1 MSRGPSCAISCRL
14 QRSRHLRSHVLLAC
28 AIFLLSNH
36 CVHAQTAFEDVS
48 SQVSVTRSGLVFNR
62 VTNTFDCLIQ
72 VTNASTA
79 TLPGPLVLS
88 VSSIS
93 TTNVTLFNPAGQDA
107 SGNHYI
113 NLAVPTG
120 GLAPGKTIANSL
132 LKFKNPIRVA
142 FTFSIAVLSQAP
154 STNAGTTILDAT
166 GGRISVPDPDNPNAI
181 VTIVIPPGVLGIA
194 SDTISVSFSSTSPG
208 PLSAKG
214 IAVGGHF
221 VSRVVVL
228 SRASGLKFLFPIQV
242 TIPYDLSKLGPND
255 SMLVFYWD
263 INQNEYDVVATTGID
278 STNGTITF
286 QTVHFSQYQVV
297 AFPISIGPSGLPN
310 NPLDLNGDTLFRAAD
325 DGFPIMNFDTITGD
339 ATGGAC
345 FGLTAF
351 AKWYYQK
358 QFLSGQAPELAKNRI
373 FNNQPPG
380 VNSSQ
385 LYASEDD
392 VDRELIYWSYSQT
405 LPENRQTS
413 WLDRQVKSDFD
424 TANSLFLSLLVLN
437 RPQLITLA
445 KNGSRT
451 APTDFHSILVYSYAI
466 DLVHYVVH
474 FGFYDPNVPG
484 QEQVLDYSIDAK
496 SFALPA
502 YTDAFGTHYSF
513 AYFNALS
520 SFMAPTDFLT
530 AYIAASNG
538 WPNHHFDEIQVDEA
552 KSTGLTLVSE
562 QGPDPVTSPVEYQVL
577 PGSTTLA
584 MNWRCSCL
592 PTDPPIDP
600 PISVVY
606 AHVFIN
612 GTFKQ
617 DIAIRP
623 TQGTPTPIAY
633 TIPADVTLSTEPEM
647 IIIISDF
654 PNGPQWGTVQGIDP
668 INYLLTAGYE
678 GFLRIILKPPLYQF
692 IEASLGGRA
701 DTSFKPYGSPYQ
713 EVVDELQEHCYTP
726 ANLLSI
732 DPHYYPMQSSLIP
745 FSAVFPLVCVGWEP
759 VVQLGVAP
767 ILNPPIFTGTF
778 NSALA
783 EPNGS
788 ATASSTLNFQ
798 YTPTSITVTANASI
812 ASNGTEHPVP
822 SASSGANL
830 TLVVPSQA
838 HYQVTA
844 QVSPTSTGACGLIV
858 AGMSVRDPNNPGGTL
873 QNNTAYAGSQFPPYA
888 NPSVSFAGSFP
899 SSYNTVDIGVG
910 VSCTVGSSNGTPP
923 VQVSVTMTLTP

>member
-1 MSRGPSCAISCRL
+1 MSRGSSCAISWRL
-14 QRSRHLRSHVLLAC
+14 PRCGRLRSHVLLAC
-28 AIFLLSNH
+28 AVFLLSSH
-36 CVHAQTAFEDVS
+36 YVRSQAAFEDVS

-62 VTNTFDCLIQ
+62 VTNTFDCLVQ
-72 VTNASTA
+72 VTNTSSV
-79 TLPGPLVLS
+79 TLSGPLVLS

-107 SGNHYI
+107 SGNPYI

-120 GLAPGKTIANSL
+120 GLAPGQTIANSL
-132 LKFKNPIRVA
+132 LKFKNPSRVA
-142 FTFSIAVLSQAP
+142 FTFSIAVLTQAP
-154 STNAGTTILDAT
+154 STNGGTTIQDAT
-166 GGRISVPDPDNPNAI
+166 GGTITVPDPDNPRAM

-194 SDTISVSFSSTSPG
+194 SDAISVSFSSTTAG

-242 TIPYDLSKLGPND
+242 TIPYDLSKVGPND

-278 STNGTITF
+278 SANGTITF

-380 VNSSQ
+380 VNNSQ

-405 LPENRQTS
+405 LPENKRTS

-451 APTDFHSILVYSYAI
+451 APADFHSILVYSYAI

-538 WPNHHFDEIQVDEA
+538 WPNRHFDEIQVDEA

-577 PGSTTLA
+577 PGTTTLV

-612 GTFKQ
+612 GAFKQ

-623 TQGTPTPIAY
+623 SQGTPTPIAY
-633 TIPADVTLSTEPEM
+633 TIPADVTLSAEPEM

-654 PNGPQWGTVQGIDP
+654 PNGPQWGTVPRVDP
-668 INYLLTAGYE
+668 INYLLAFGYE
-678 GFLRIILKPPLYQF
+678 GFLRIKLKPPLYVANEM
-692 IEASLGGRA
+692 IVVAVAAVGSTA
-701 DTSFKPYGSPYQ
+701 DRLLEQCF
-713 EVVDELQEHCYTP
+713 TP
-726 ANLLSI
+726 QALLSM
-732 DPHYYPMQSSLIP
+732 DPNYYPMQSSLIP
-745 FSAVFPLVCVGWEP
+745 FSANFPLACVGWQHVELP
-759 VVQLGVAP
+759 GVAP
-767 ILNPPIFTGTF
+767 ILNPPILSGTYSASGPSGATASTDF
-778 NSALA
+778 NVQVNPNSVSVSS
-783 EPNGS
+783 NGS
-788 ATASSTLNFQ
+788 A
-798 YTPTSITVTANASI
+798 V
-812 ASNGTEHPVP
+812 G
-822 SASSGANL
+822 SARTKSYVAL
-830 TLVVPSQA
+830 TLVVLSQA

-844 QVSPTSTGACGLIV
+844 QVSPVSTLTCSVIA
-858 AGMSVRDPNNPGGTL
+858 AGMSVQDPNNPGGLL
-873 QNNTAYAGSQFPPYA
+873 QNNTAYANERQPPYA
-888 NPSVSFAGSFP
+888 NPSVTFQGSFP
-899 SSYNTVDIGVG
+899 SSYNTVDLG
-910 VSCTVGSSNGTPP
+910 VSFDCTTDSTNGAPP
-923 VQVSVTMTLTP
+923 VQGSVTMTLTP